1 MDLAQI
7 LNDLG
12 HRHAR
17 IDVRAKQYHQE
28 DGQVDMYRIEVVEM
42 NDTWCGTGSSWEQ
55 AFIDL
60 LHKMREHV
68 KTESVNRVTGSQF
81 VMSNPNTK
89 EPFDELNAMPFHQA
103 EAACNE
109 GERLE

>member
-17 IDVRAKQYHQE
+17 IDVRAKQYHQD

-42 NDTWCGTGSSWEQ
+42 NDTWCGTGASWEQ

-60 LHKMREHV
+60 LHKMREHI
-68 KTESVNRVTGSQF
+68 KTECVKRVTDPG
-81 VMSNPNTK
+81 
-89 EPFDELNAMPFHQA
+89 EAELNAMPFHQA
-103 EAACNE
+103 EAACEE
-109 GERLE
+109 GDEGIPI